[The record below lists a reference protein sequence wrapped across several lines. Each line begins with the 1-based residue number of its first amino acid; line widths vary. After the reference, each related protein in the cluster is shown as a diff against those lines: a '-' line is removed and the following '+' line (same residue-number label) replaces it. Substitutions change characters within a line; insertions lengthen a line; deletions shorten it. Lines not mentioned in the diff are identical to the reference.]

1 MKIKLIS
8 LFVVFTFSTQSFASI
23 VFQPEKKSHLY
34 QTFGLFS
41 EEGQTSI
48 YNRGGSKYWGEI
60 CSKITLFDVDSIWG
74 RPQFIFNA
82 GVQASLHNQGKEF
95 LSETMDVRVGIAGLF
110 TINHSTRLMV
120 AVSHLSGHVL
130 EDVPD
135 KDLIPLNVGDE
146 TLQFRIIHDYERSF
160 RFGGTLKYV
169 LGTEG
174 EIRRINADQFFEWF
188 PFTERNSTQT
198 STPYVAVGV
207 EENGFDKYVL
217 TSHVQTG
224 LFWGNHLDEN
234 HDEIIRVSLGGY
246 SGLDPRQK
254 YSHFKRTK
262 AHFGYFGL
270 AYEY

>member
-1 MKIKLIS
+1 MKKKLICIFA
-8 LFVVFTFSTQSFASI
+8 LIICSFPSFGDI
-23 VFQPEKKSHLY
+23 VFHPEKKGHLF
-34 QTFGLFS
+34 QTLGLFT
-41 EEGQTSI
+41 EEGQTAL

-60 CSKITLFDVDSIWG
+60 GSKITLFDLDSIWG
-74 RPQFIFNA
+74 RPQFVLNA
-82 GVQASLHNQGKEF
+82 GVQASMRKQGKEF
-95 LSETMDVRVGIAGLF
+95 LSDTLDVRVGVAGLF
-110 TINHSTRLMV
+110 TINSNSRLMV

-135 KDLIPLNVGDE
+135 KDLIPINVGDE
-146 TLQFRIIHDYERSF
+146 TLQCRYVRDYEKTF

-169 LGTEG
+169 FGTEG
-174 EIRRINADQFFEWF
+174 EIRRVNADQFLEWL
-188 PFTERNSTQT
+188 PLTERSSLHA
-198 STPYVAVGV
+198 STPYIALGL

-217 TSHVQTG
+217 TTHAQTG
-224 LFWGNHLDEN
+224 LYWGNHLDPQ

-262 AHFGYFGL
+262 AHFGYLGL